1 MATEPGPMA
10 EHVPVVLEIHN
21 PGQSNISARRP
32 VHKALIPES
41 LGSIWQSERW
51 RCLPMPHAFA
61 LMLCRDCG

>member
-10 EHVPVVLEIHN
+10 EHVPVVLKVHN
-21 PGQSNISARRP
+21 PGQSNISARRR

-41 LGSIWQSERW
+41 LGSIWQSDA
-51 RCLPMPHAFA
+51 MPHAFA